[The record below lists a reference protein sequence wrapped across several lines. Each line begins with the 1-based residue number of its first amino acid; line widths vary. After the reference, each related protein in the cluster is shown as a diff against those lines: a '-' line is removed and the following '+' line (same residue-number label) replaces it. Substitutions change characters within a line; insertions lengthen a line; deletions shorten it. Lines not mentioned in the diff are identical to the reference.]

1 MTFGTIFSFYGNPGS
16 GKSTLCNA
24 KLRKTVF
31 KSGVSV
37 GTGLTTFSESHQDGN
52 NLIIDSPGLAD
63 PIKRNEAAKQIESS
77 LKKVLNIIDNID
89 YPEVTLESGRVRL
102 QDVETLNSILKAIT
116 VEFEYG
122 LIINKVTKQV
132 HQHLLSSPANLQACI
147 QMVEKQPLR
156 TLIVKHMS
164 ELYDE
169 DNVLVEDKETLDSL
183 NGFLESLPR
192 NFIEQKDVTTVEVK
206 DYDKK
211 VKEMELLMTKL
222 TEQIELEKEN
232 NKKLGEKTLKLE
244 ADLTQQRLESKEST
258 ERMMNQILDMNQKQI
273 EQTAEF
279 QRNMQEQ
286 MRLTTEAL
294 NKPPVIIEK
303 GGSGPC
309 SIM

>member
-77 LKKVLNIIDNID
+77 LKK
-89 YPEVTLESGRVRL
+89 S
-102 QDVETLNSILKAIT
+102 IT

-183 NGFLESLPR
+183 NCFLESLPR

-211 VKEMELLMTKL
+211 VKEMELLMIKL
-222 TEQIELEKEN
+222 TKQIELEKEN

-258 ERMMNQILDMNQKQI
+258 ARMMNQILDMNQKQM